1 MMRTRTAAA
10 ASPGYAGLVATINGC
25 MFVFGIVLLLMGSLL
40 PTLHVSAARAGS
52 LGAFPLAGILIATIV
67 IGPILD
73 KAGAKLALAVSLAMI
88 VAALTAMPSLEGF
101 EALAAAAFIYGLGA
115 GVLNAATNTII
126 ATLSGSG
133 RGSALNLLG
142 LFFSL
147 GALITPLLMSFTR
160 GRLSP
165 AGVLYLLAFI
175 SAIVLVLVLR
185 QRFPPPLQAST
196 PLRSLL
202 RVLKHPIVWL
212 FAALLFFESCQENC
226 MFVWAG
232 KVVTDLLDVPVSRA
246 DIALFGLTAAM
257 GVGRLAAS
265 RVLRKLGNRSAI
277 LIAAATVIVGAVVVL
292 LSAASYAGLIAG
304 FAVVGLGLSAIYPTV
319 LGLAGDRF
327 PDETGTVFGAI
338 ITVSLV
344 GGTLGP
350 VIGSW
355 AIATHPL
362 KLMFVP
368 IVAAVAI
375 GALTLIATRRP
386 ASAQGSGA

>member
-1 MMRTRTAAA
+1 MMQTHTAAA
-10 ASPGYAGLVATINGC
+10 PSFGYTGLVATINGC

-52 LGAFPLAGILIATIV
+52 LGAFPLAGILVATIA

-73 KAGAKLALAVSLAMI
+73 KAGAKLALSVSLAMI
-88 VAALTAMPSLEGF
+88 AAALIAMPSLEGYS
-101 EALAAAAFIYGLGA
+101 ALAVAAFVYGLGA

-126 ATLSGSG
+126 ATLSGTG

-147 GALITPLLMSFTR
+147 GALVTPLLMSFTKD
-160 GRLSP
+160 RLSP
-165 AGVLYLLAFI
+165 ANVLYVLAFI
-175 SAIVLVLVLR
+175 SAVVLVLVLR

-196 PLRSLL
+196 PLGSLL

-212 FAALLFFESCQENC
+212 FAALLFFESLQENA

-232 KVVTDLLDVPVSRA
+232 KVVRDLLDVPVARA
-246 DIALFGLTAAM
+246 DVVLFALTAAM
-257 GVGRLAAS
+257 GVGRLTAS
-265 RVLRKLGNRSAI
+265 RVLRKVGNRSAI
-277 LIAAATVIVGAVVVL
+277 LISAATVIVGAVVVL
-292 LSAASYAGLIAG
+292 LSAASYASLIVG
-304 FAVVGLGLSAIYPTV
+304 FAIVGLGLSAIYPTV
-319 LGLAGDRF
+319 LGLAGDQF

-344 GGTLGP
+344 GGSLGP

-355 AIATHPL
+355 ATAVHPL
-362 KLMFVP
+362 KIMLVP

-375 GALTLIATRRP
+375 VALTLLATRRRTP
-386 ASAQGSGA
+386 AQDSGT

>member
-1 MMRTRTAAA
+1 MMQTRNTASAP
-10 ASPGYAGLVATINGC
+10 SEYAGLVATINGC

-88 VAALTAMPSLEGF
+88 IAALVAMPSLEGF
-101 EALAAAAFIYGLGA
+101 NALAVAAFIYGLGA

-126 ATLSGSG
+126 ATLSGTG

-147 GALITPLLMSFTR
+147 GALITPLLISLTK

-165 AGVLYLLAFI
+165 ADVLYVLAFI
-175 SAIVLVLVLR
+175 SAVVLVLVLR

-196 PLRSLL
+196 PLRNLL
-202 RVLKHPIVWL
+202 RVLKQPIVWL

-226 MFVWAG
+226 MFVWGG
-232 KVVTDLLDVPVSRA
+232 KVVTDLLDVPVSRS
-246 DIALFGLTAAM
+246 DIALFALTAAM
-257 GVGRLAAS
+257 GVGRLTAS
-265 RVLRKLGNRSAI
+265 RVLRKLGNRSVI
-277 LIAAATVIVGAVVVL
+277 LVATATVILGAVVVL
-292 LSAASYAGLIAG
+292 LSAAFYAGLIAG
-304 FAVVGLGLSAIYPTV
+304 FAIVGLGLSAIYPTV

-355 AIATHPL
+355 ATAAHPL
-362 KLMFVP
+362 KVMLVP
-368 IVAAVAI
+368 IAAAVAI
-375 GALTLIATRRP
+375 AVLTLFATRRR
-386 ASAQGSGA
+386 ASAQGFGA

>member
-1 MMRTRTAAA
+1 MMQTRAAA
-10 ASPGYAGLVATINGC
+10 APASGYTGLVATINGC

-73 KAGAKLALAVSLAMI
+73 KAGAKLALSVSLAMI
-88 VAALTAMPSLEGF
+88 IAALIAMPSLEGF
-101 EALAAAAFIYGLGA
+101 DALAAAAFVYGLGA

-126 ATLSGSG
+126 ATLSGTG

-147 GALITPLLMSFTR
+147 GALVTPLLMSFTK

-165 AGVLYLLAFI
+165 AGVLYVLAFI
-175 SAIVLVLVLR
+175 SAVVLVLVLR

-196 PLRSLL
+196 PLRNLL

-232 KVVTDLLDVPVSRA
+232 KVVKDLLHVPVSRA
-246 DIALFGLTAAM
+246 DVALFGLTAAM
-257 GVGRLAAS
+257 GVGRLTAS
-265 RVLRKLGNRSAI
+265 RVLRKLGNRPAI

-304 FAVVGLGLSAIYPTV
+304 FAIVGLGLSAIYPTV

-355 AIATHPL
+355 ATAARPL
-362 KLMFVP
+362 KVMFVP
-368 IVAAVAI
+368 ILAAVAI
-375 GALTLIATRRP
+375 GALTLIATRRQ
-386 ASAQGSGA
+386 ASAQDSGA

>member
-1 MMRTRTAAA
+1 MMQTRAAA
-10 ASPGYAGLVATINGC
+10 TPTSGYTGLVATINGC

-52 LGAFPLAGILIATIV
+52 LGAFPLAGILVATVV

-73 KAGAKLALAVSLAMI
+73 KTSAKLALSVSLAMI
-88 VAALTAMPSLEGF
+88 VAALIAMPSLEGF
-101 EALAAAAFIYGLGA
+101 NALAGAAFVYGLGA

-126 ATLSGSG
+126 ATLSGTG

-147 GALITPLLMSFTR
+147 GAVVTPLLMSFTK

-165 AGVLYLLAFI
+165 ANILYVLAFV
-175 SAIVLVLVLR
+175 SAVVLVLVLR

-196 PLRSLL
+196 PLGSLL

-212 FAALLFFESCQENC
+212 FAALLFFESLQENA

-232 KVVTDLLDVPVSRA
+232 KVVKDMLDVPVARA
-246 DIALFGLTAAM
+246 DVALFGLTAAM
-257 GVGRLAAS
+257 GVGRLTAS
-265 RVLRKLGNRSAI
+265 RVLRKVGNRSAI

-292 LSAASYAGLIAG
+292 LSAASYAGLIVG
-304 FAVVGLGLSAIYPTV
+304 FAIVGLGLSAIYPTV

-338 ITVSLV
+338 ITVSLI
-344 GGTLGP
+344 GGSLGP

-355 AIATHPL
+355 ATAVHPL
-362 KLMFVP
+362 KVMLVP

-375 GALTLIATRRP
+375 AALTLLATRRRTP
-386 ASAQGSGA
+386 VQGSGT

>member
-1 MMRTRTAAA
+1 MMQTRAAA
-10 ASPGYAGLVATINGC
+10 TPTSGYTGLVATINGC

-52 LGAFPLAGILIATIV
+52 LGAFPLAGILVATVV

-73 KAGAKLALAVSLAMI
+73 KTSAKLALSVSLAMI
-88 VAALTAMPSLEGF
+88 VAALIAMPSLEGF
-101 EALAAAAFIYGLGA
+101 NALAGAAFVYGLGA

-126 ATLSGSG
+126 ATLSGTG

-147 GALITPLLMSFTR
+147 GAVVTPLLMSFTK

-165 AGVLYLLAFI
+165 ANILYVLAFV
-175 SAIVLVLVLR
+175 SAVVLVLVLR

-196 PLRSLL
+196 PLGSLL

-212 FAALLFFESCQENC
+212 FAALLFFESLQENA

-232 KVVTDLLDVPVSRA
+232 KVVKDMLDVPVARA
-246 DIALFGLTAAM
+246 DVALFGLTAAM
-257 GVGRLAAS
+257 GVGRLTAS
-265 RVLRKLGNRSAI
+265 RVLRQVGNSSAI

-292 LSAASYAGLIAG
+292 LSAASYAGLIVG
-304 FAVVGLGLSAIYPTV
+304 FAIVGLGLSAIYPTV

-338 ITVSLV
+338 ITVSLI
-344 GGTLGP
+344 GGSLGP

-355 AIATHPL
+355 ATALHPL
-362 KLMFVP
+362 KVMLVP

-375 GALTLIATRRP
+375 AALTLLATRRRTP
-386 ASAQGSGA
+386 VQGSGT